1 MSSIVEAAPAAPPAS
16 PTAVDDA
23 KVVEVPSRIGLTDSQ
38 ALDRIAEAEE
48 LAAEALRMANE
59 AKRAAERL
67 AEVKARLA
75 KFSRKIETANDVK
88 KIYVVET
95 DVVVDAPT
103 TKEND
108 APTATSKDVSVV
120 AKSTAVT
127 TLAPPKPTVVVP
139 NVAEKDVLESML
151 DSMGFDTACGIED
164 DAIME
169 ALASN
174 EGFSVKKT
182 TSAPSPKS
190 IVAAA
195 PAKVTTPSPVT
206 TLAPPKKTIVV
217 ASNVAEKDML
227 ESVLDSFGVD
237 RACGIDDDAVV
248 AALASNQSIYVS
260 AAAPEKTT
268 TAPSPK
274 PVVAATP
281 AAPTPVYQL
290 APESLPIEDEIEKDI
305 VERFFDLTVGEPCGV
320 TDAQLGLARPNNSEP
335 APVVHKMVGDV
346 IDNIISCDPLMIE
359 VEAPA
364 EADAPVEVENPK
376 EAERAAPE
384 QPEEEM
390 IEEKEVEETVAVE
403 EKESFPTDPEGEK
416 DDDSIYAD
424 ADTDADAVEE
434 QHVEE
439 EEKPTEEASSP
450 APVVEEKKAVEQD
463 PKIAAELARQAELLR
478 QIDQH
483 TGCM

>member
-174 EGFSVKKT
+174 AGISVKKT

-190 IVAAA
+190 VVTAA
-195 PAKVTTPSPVT
+195 PAKVTIPSPVT

-248 AALASNQSIYVS
+248 AALASNEGIYVS
-260 AAAPEKTT
+260 TAVPEKTT
-268 TAPSPK
+268 TAPSLT

-290 APESLPIEDEIEKDI
+290 APESLPLEDEIEKDI

-335 APVVHKMVGDV
+335 AAPVQIGDV
-346 IDNIISCDPLMIE
+346 IDSILSCDPLMIE
-359 VEAPA
+359 FEAPA
-364 EADAPVEVENPK
+364 EADAHVEVENPE

-384 QPEEEM
+384 QPEEET
-390 IEEKEVEETVAVE
+390 IEEKEVEETLAVE

-424 ADTDADAVEE
+424 ADADASEE

>member
-1 MSSIVEAAPAAPPAS
+1 MSSIVETAPAVPHAS

-23 KVVEVPSRIGLTDSQ
+23 KVVEVPSKIGLTDSQ

-75 KFSRKIETANDVK
+75 KLSRKVETADDVK

-95 DVVVDAPT
+95 T

-108 APTATSKDVSVV
+108 APTASPSKEVTVV

-127 TLAPPKPTVVVP
+127 PMVPPKQTVTVPIVV
-139 NVAEKDVLESML
+139 EKDVLESLL

-169 ALASN
+169 AIASN
-174 EGFSVKKT
+174 EGISVKKT
-182 TSAPSPKS
+182 TKPAPSS
-190 IVAAA
+190 NSVLA
-195 PAKVTTPSPVT
+195 PALTKATTPSPVK
-206 TLAPPKKTIVV
+206 TLAPPKKAIIVP
-217 ASNVAEKDML
+217 SVAEKDML

-237 RACGIDDDAVV
+237 RACGIDDEAVV
-248 AALASNQSIYVS
+248 AALASNEGLYVS
-260 AAAPEKTT
+260 TAVPKKTT
-268 TAPSPK
+268 AAPSPK
-274 PVVAATP
+274 SVVATAAARP
-281 AAPTPVYQL
+281 APTPVYQL

-305 VERFFDLTVGEPCGV
+305 VERFFDLTVGEACGV
-320 TDAQLGLARPNNSEP
+320 TDAQLGLARPNDSELV
-335 APVVHKMVGDV
+335 PVVHKNVGD
-346 IDNIISCDPLMIE
+346 IMDSIISCDPLMIE
-359 VEAPA
+359 GE
-364 EADAPVEVENPK
+364 APVEAKAPVVKVENHT
-376 EAERAAPE
+376 EAELAAPE

-390 IEEKEVEETVAVE
+390 TEEKEVEETVAVE
-403 EKESFPTDPEGEK
+403 EKASFPTDPEGEK
-416 DDDSIYAD
+416 DDDSVYAE
-424 ADTDADAVEE
+424 AEADAVEE
-434 QHVEE
+434 QQVQE

-450 APVVEEKKAVEQD
+450 APVVEETKALEQD
-463 PKIAAELARQAELLR
+463 PKLAAQLARQAELLR

>member
-1 MSSIVEAAPAAPPAS
+1 MSSMVEAAPAVPPAS

-23 KVVEVPSRIGLTDSQ
+23 KVVEVPSKIGMTDSQ

-88 KIYVVET
+88 KIYVGET
-95 DVVVDAPT
+95 DDVVDTPT

-108 APTATSKDVSVV
+108 APISTTKEVMAVV
-120 AKSTAVT
+120 KSTAET
-127 TLAPPKPTVVVP
+127 TLVLPKRTVVIPKEVD
-139 NVAEKDVLESML
+139 KDFLESLL

-174 EGFSVKKT
+174 EGISLERT

-190 IVAAA
+190 VVAPSPRKA
-195 PAKVTTPSPVT
+195 TTPSPAKA
-206 TLAPPKKTIVV
+206 LAPPKTMIVV
-217 ASNVAEKDML
+217 PSVAEKDML

-237 RACGIDDDAVV
+237 RACGIEDEAIVE
-248 AALASNQSIYVS
+248 ALASNEGMYVS
-260 AAAPEKTT
+260 TTVPKKTT
-268 TAPSPK
+268 AAHSPK
-274 PVVAATP
+274 PVVEAP
-281 AAPTPVYQL
+281 APTAPTPVYQL

-305 VERFFDLTVGEPCGV
+305 VERFFDLTVGEACGV
-320 TDAQLGLARPNNSEP
+320 TDTQLGLARPNDSKP
-335 APVVHKMVGDV
+335 APVVHKNVGD
-346 IDNIISCDPLMIE
+346 ILDSIISCDPLTIE
-359 VEAPA
+359 GEGAVEA
-364 EADAPVEVENPK
+364 DVPVKVESPK
-376 EAERAAPE
+376 EAKAAAPE
-384 QPEEEM
+384 QPEEE
-390 IEEKEVEETVAVE
+390 KEVDETVAVE
-403 EKESFPTDPEGEK
+403 EKASFPTDPEGEK
-416 DDDSIYAD
+416 DDDSIYA
-424 ADTDADAVEE
+424 EE
-434 QHVEE
+434 QEVEE

-450 APVVEEKKAVEQD
+450 APVVEEKKAIEQD
-463 PKIAAELARQAELLR
+463 PKVAAALARQAELLR